1 MPKSKMYAIPERFR
15 KIENLHIVFWL
26 LKDVSW
32 ALFWRPIGL
41 FMLVPTLSVAFLITW
56 QTRKLKSELFH
67 NLAIVFWIC
76 ANGFWM
82 ITEFFWPQ
90 QEDLRFYTVITFS
103 IGLGFIIAYYF
114 IILPTEHKKEKMVT
128 IPVEVSEHTLRIAES
143 LDKEK

>member
-1 MPKSKMYAIPERFR
+1 MATLKMYAIPEKFR
-15 KIENLHIVFWL
+15 KTENLHIVFWL

-41 FMLVPTLSVAFLITW
+41 LMLIPTLAVAFLITW

-82 ITEFFWPQ
+82 ITEFFWP
-90 QEDLRFYTVITFS
+90 EKDYLRFYTVIPFS
-103 IGLGFIIAYYF
+103 IGLGFIMAYYL
-114 IILPTEHKKEKMVT
+114 IILPNEHKKEKRIT
-128 IPVEVSEHTLRIAES
+128 IPVEVPESTLHVAEM
-143 LDKEK
+143 LDRE